1 MKTARLE
8 WKQCLI
14 LDDKIDLDE
23 YKQIKNN
30 LLWKIDSKK
39 QAAMLLLTQS
49 NKGLNQNEKATRVFP
64 RR

>member
-1 MKTARLE
+1 MYIETDATRYLCSGFHGATGYRGKQMKTARLE

-30 LLWKIDSKK
+30 LL
-39 QAAMLLLTQS
+39 
-49 NKGLNQNEKATRVFP
+49 
-64 RR
+64 